1 MENLLSNVNKKGNFT
16 DKRIIFFH
24 RLALT
29 NFISLLIITV
39 RLQTYEGRAV
49 SRKITAVKTAYELR
63 HIA

>member
-16 DKRIIFFH
+16 DKRVIFFH

-29 NFISLLIITV
+29 NFISLLIITA
-39 RLQTYEGRAV
+39 RLQTYEGRAA
-49 SRKITAVKTAYELR
+49 SRKLTAVKTAYELR

>member
-1 MENLLSNVNKKGNFT
+1 MENLLSNVNKKGNFM

-24 RLALT
+24 RLVLT

-39 RLQTYEGRAV
+39 KLQTYEGRAV
-49 SRKITAVKTAYELR
+49 SRKIIAVKTAYELR

>member
-1 MENLLSNVNKKGNFT
+1 M

-49 SRKITAVKTAYELR
+49 SRKIIDVKTAYELR
-63 HIA
+63 HIE

>member
-16 DKRIIFFH
+16 DKRVIFFH

-39 RLQTYEGRAV
+39 KFQTYEGRAV
-49 SRKITAVKTAYELR
+49 SKKITAVKTAYELR

>member
-1 MENLLSNVNKKGNFT
+1 MENLPSNVNEKGNFM
-16 DKRIIFFH
+16 DDLVIFFY

-29 NFISLLIITV
+29 NFISLLIIAT

-49 SRKITAVKTAYELR
+49 SRKIIAIKTAYELR